1 MNMPNNVAILA
12 GGDSGEYQVS
22 LNSAGV
28 VKRHIDPSRFRA
40 FTVLVRGKDWNVIA
54 DDGRSFPVDKNGF
67 TVQID
72 GEIIVFDVA
81 FMAIHGQPGEDGRMQ
96 GYLDMMGV
104 PYTTCSHDTSAV
116 CFNKKFASRIAKEA
130 GMKTARSIY
139 LRRNE
144 TIDIQ
149 SIIKELGL
157 PCFVKPIR
165 SGSSIG
171 VSKVKQAK
179 DLLPALEK
187 AFAEDTEAAVEEFLP
202 GRELTC
208 GMLDSATGM
217 LVFPLTEVVPKNEF
231 FDYEAKYVAGKSDEI
246 TPAPVDE
253 DVTAEVVKA
262 SRILYNTFSC
272 KGMVRFDFI
281 LTEGG
286 LYFMEANTVPG
297 LSEASI
303 LPQQAQA
310 MGLNIRELF
319 TLALEAAIAGK

>member
-1 MNMPNNVAILA
+1 MPVNVAILA

-28 VKRHIDPSRFRA
+28 VKRHIDPARFRA
-40 FTVLVRGKDWNVIA
+40 FTVLVRGKQWNVIA
-54 DDGRSFPVDKNGF
+54 DDGRVFPVDKNVF
-67 TVQID
+67 SVQID
-72 GEIIVFDVA
+72 GETIAFDVA

-96 GYLDMMGV
+96 GYLDMMGI

-116 CFNKKFASRIAKEA
+116 CFNKKFASRIAHEA
-130 GMKTARSIY
+130 GMNVARSIY
-139 LRRNE
+139 LRKNE
-144 TIDIQ
+144 TFDIHN
-149 SIIKELGL
+149 ITKELGL

-171 VSKVKQAK
+171 VSKVKRAE

-187 AFAEDTEAAVEEFLP
+187 AFAEDSEAAVEEFLP

-208 GMLDSATGM
+208 GMLDSVGGM

-231 FDYEAKYVAGKSDEI
+231 FDYEAKYTAGKSDEI

-253 DVTAEVVKA
+253 EVSAEVVKA
-262 SRILYNTFSC
+262 SRILYHTFSC
-272 KGMVRFDFI
+272 KGVVRFDFI
-281 LTEGG
+281 LTGKG

-303 LPQQAQA
+303 VPQQAQA
-310 MGLNIRELF
+310 MGLSIKELF
-319 TLALEAAIAGK
+319 TLALEAAMAGK